1 MMPSLAEPAAGLT
14 ATAPVAT
21 PHVHAMP
28 AGAALTAAARATL
41 EGHAERWTDLRAR
54 VFEALSGLGGP
65 VSAYDVAD
73 RVSAELGRRI
83 AANSV
88 YRILD
93 LFVATRIAM
102 RVESRNAYVAN
113 PHPGC
118 VHDCIFLLCEL
129 CGGADH
135 LDDDALAAALRGRA
149 SAVGFVPERPVI
161 EVIGRCAACAAG
173 GEGRTAGTAGPAT

>member
-1 MMPSLAEPAAGLT
+1 MAMLDAGLPAAPHAHVQPTGDALAE
-14 ATAPVAT
+14 
-21 PHVHAMP
+21 
-28 AGAALTAAARATL
+28 AARIAL
-41 EGHAERWTDLRAR
+41 EAHDERWTELRAT
-54 VFEALSGLGGP
+54 VFAALAGMGGP
-65 VSAYDVAD
+65 ASAYDVAD
-73 RVSAELGRRI
+73 RVTARLGRRI

-118 VHDCIFLLCEL
+118 EHDCIYLLCEG

-135 LDDDALAAALRGRA
+135 LDDDALALTLRHLARQ
-149 SAVGFVPERPVI
+149 SGFLATRPVI
-161 EVIGRCAACAAG
+161 EVIGRCALCTGGAA
-173 GEGRTAGTAGPAT
+173 A

>member
-1 MMPSLAEPAAGLT
+1 MTETMPAPAS
-14 ATAPVAT
+14 
-21 PHVHAMP
+21 HVHAQP
-28 AGAALTAAARATL
+28 VGKALGAAARMAL
-41 EGHAERWTDLRAR
+41 EAHDERWTDLRAA
-54 VFEALSGLGGP
+54 VFEALADLGAP
-65 VSAYDVAD
+65 ASAYDVAD
-73 RVSAELGRRI
+73 RVTARLGRRI

-118 VHDCIFLLCEL
+118 VHDCIYLLCET

-135 LDDDALAAALRGRA
+135 IDDDALALMLRARARAAGYEPL
-149 SAVGFVPERPVI
+149 RPVI
-161 EVIGRCAACAAG
+161 EVIGRCSACAA
-173 GEGRTAGTAGPAT
+173 A